1 MIETRITDPPDFSLI
16 LRTSLRIGAGTLKNL
31 PHLVENTVRA
41 KRPCLVVD
49 GGVLDASAYVRD
61 VASAF
66 RSRHPH
72 TVVVEYREPFE
83 PTYQYLDRISHHVRA
98 RNGAPVDA
106 VVGIG
111 GGSVLDTAKALATL
125 ATNPGEAL
133 KYRGFPTD
141 IAPPLPNVAV
151 PTTAGTGSEVAYN
164 AVFTDE
170 REQKKLGINSL
181 LNYPVVSILDP
192 LCIVGAPRS
201 VIVSSGLDALVHT
214 LEGFTSRKATSAS
227 RLFSREAFRRIISH
241 LGPLA
246 DDTQSLSDAQEMQV
260 GAAFAMLGMANS
272 SSGIAGAMSYHIGTH
287 FKVAHGVAGGVFIPQ
302 VMRLVHEHGWHG
314 LADLADLL
322 PDGPG
327 GARTIAARSA
337 RVVAAIE
344 ALVDRVGM
352 PQTLKP
358 LGIGSDA
365 LEGCVTFANT
375 TMRGARDLTP
385 AVLSDDVIAG
395 WLEKM
400 TSAASN

>member
-1 MIETRITDPPDFSLI
+1 MIETRIPDPPDFTLA
-16 LRTSLRIGAGTLKNL
+16 LHTSLRIGAGTLKNL
-31 PHLVENTVRA
+31 PAVVENAARA

-49 GGVLDASAYVRD
+49 GAVFDSSAYVRD
-61 VASAF
+61 VVSAF
-66 RSRHPH
+66 RSRYPE
-72 TVVVEYREPFE
+72 TVVLEYREPFE

-98 RNGAPVDA
+98 RNSASVDA

-125 ATNPGEAL
+125 ATNPGDAI

-141 IAPPLPNVAV
+141 ITAPLPTVAV
-151 PTTAGTGSEVAYN
+151 PTTAGTGSEVAFN

-170 REQKKLGINSL
+170 REQKKLGINSI

-227 RLFSREAFRRIISH
+227 KVFSREAFRRIISH

-246 DDTQSLSDAQEMQV
+246 EDTKSLTDAQEMQI

-322 PDGPG
+322 PGGTG

-344 ALVDRVGM
+344 ALVDGVGM

-358 LGIGSDA
+358 LGIGPDA

-385 AVLSDDVIAG
+385 APLSDEVIAE

-400 TSAASN
+400 TTATAN

>member
-1 MIETRITDPPDFSLI
+1 MIETRIIDPPDFALT

-31 PHLVENTVRA
+31 PEILDNTVKA
-41 KRPCLVVD
+41 KRPCFLVD
-49 GGVLDASAYVRD
+49 GTVLDSSAPVRD
-61 VASAF
+61 AAGAF
-66 RSRHPH
+66 RSRYPDAL
-72 TVVVEYREPFE
+72 VLEYREPFE
-83 PTYQYLDRISHHVRA
+83 PTYQYLDRVSHHVRGPK
-98 RNGAPVDA
+98 GAAVDA

-125 ATNPGEAL
+125 ATNPGDAIN
-133 KYRGFPTD
+133 YRGFPTD
-141 IAPPLPNVAV
+141 ITAPLPNVAV

-170 REQKKLGINSL
+170 RELKKLGINSL

-192 LCIVGAPRS
+192 QCIVGAPRS

-214 LEGFTSRKATSAS
+214 LEGFTSRKANSVS
-227 RLFSREAFRRIISH
+227 RVFSREAFRRIIRH
-241 LGPLA
+241 LVPLA
-246 DDTQSLSDAQEMQV
+246 NDTHSLSDAQEMQV

-322 PDGPG
+322 PEGTG
-327 GARTIAARSA
+327 REQAVAARSA

-344 ALVDRVGM
+344 SLVARVGM
-352 PQTLKP
+352 PATLEP
-358 LGIGSDA
+358 LGIGPDA
-365 LEGCVTFANT
+365 LEGCVSFANT
-375 TMRGARDLTP
+375 TMRGARELTP
-385 AVLSDDVIAG
+385 AALSDDVIAG
-395 WLEKM
+395 WLGKM
-400 TSAASN
+400 TTANTR

>member
-1 MIETRITDPPDFSLI
+1 MIETRITDPPDFTLT
-16 LRTSLRIGAGTLKNL
+16 LRTSLRIGAGALKNL
-31 PHLVENTVRA
+31 PDILDNAVHAR
-41 KRPCLVVD
+41 RPCLVID
-49 GGVLDASAYVRD
+49 GAVLDSSTYVRD
-61 VASAF
+61 AANAF
-66 RSRHPH
+66 RSRYPE
-72 TVVVEYREPFE
+72 TVVLEYREPFE
-83 PTYQYLDRISHHVRA
+83 PTYQYLDRVSHQVRGG
-98 RNGAPVDA
+98 NGAAVDA

-125 ATNPGEAL
+125 ATNPGDAI

-141 IAPPLPNVAV
+141 IVAPLPNVAV
-151 PTTAGTGSEVAYN
+151 PTTAGTGSEVAFN

-192 LCIVGAPRS
+192 ECIVGAPRS

-214 LEGFTSRKATSAS
+214 LEGFTSRKATSVS
-227 RLFSREAFRRIISH
+227 RVLSREAFRRIIRH
-241 LGPLA
+241 LLPLTN
-246 DDTQSLSDAQEMQV
+246 DTHSLSDAQEMQV

-322 PDGPG
+322 PE
-327 GARTIAARSA
+327 GAGVARSVAARSA

-344 ALVDRVGM
+344 SLVAQVGM
-352 PQTLKP
+352 PGTLEP
-358 LGIGSDA
+358 LGIGPEA
-365 LEGCVTFANT
+365 LEGCVSFANT
-375 TMRGARDLTP
+375 TMRGARELTP
-385 AVLSDDVIAG
+385 ATLSDEVIAG
-395 WLEKM
+395 WLGKM
-400 TSAASN
+400 TTADTN

>member
-1 MIETRITDPPDFSLI
+1 
-16 LRTSLRIGAGTLKNL
+16 
-31 PHLVENTVRA
+31 
-41 KRPCLVVD
+41 
-49 GGVLDASAYVRD
+49 
-61 VASAF
+61 
-66 RSRHPH
+66 
-72 TVVVEYREPFE
+72 VVVEYREPFE
-83 PTYQYLDRISHHVRA
+83 PTYQYLDRISHIVRA
-98 RNGAPVDA
+98 CDGASVDV

-125 ATNPGEAL
+125 ATNPGESL
-133 KYRGFPTD
+133 KYRGFPSGIT
-141 IAPPLPNVAV
+141 PPIPTVAV

-170 REQKKLGINSL
+170 REQKKLGINSV

-192 LCIVGAPRS
+192 LCIIGAPRS

-214 LEGFTSRKATSAS
+214 LEGFTSRKASSVS
-227 RLFSREAFRRIISH
+227 RAFSREAFRRIIRH
-241 LGPLA
+241 LEPLA
-246 DDTQSLSDAQEMQV
+246 QDTESLADAQEMQI

-302 VMRLVHEHGWHG
+302 VMRLVHDHGWHG

-322 PDGPG
+322 PDGLG
-327 GARTIAARSA
+327 RARRVEARSA
-337 RVVAAIE
+337 RVVASIE
-344 ALVDRVGM
+344 SLVKRVGM
-352 PQTLKP
+352 PQTLNP
-358 LGIGSDA
+358 LGIGADA

-385 AVLSDDVIAG
+385 ATLSDQVIAG

-400 TSAASN
+400 TTGTSN

>member
-1 MIETRITDPPDFSLI
+1 MIETRITDPPEFSLA
-16 LRTSLRIGAGTLKNL
+16 LRTSLRIGAGTLKSL
-31 PHLVENTVRA
+31 PAVVENAVRA

-49 GGVLDASAYVRD
+49 GPVFDSSAYVRD
-61 VASAF
+61 VVSAF
-66 RSRHPH
+66 RSRYPE
-72 TVVVEYREPFE
+72 TVVLEYREPFE

-98 RNGAPVDA
+98 GNGVSVDA
-106 VVGIG
+106 IVGIG

-125 ATNPGEAL
+125 ATNPGEAI

-141 IAPPLPNVAV
+141 ITAPVPTVAV
-151 PTTAGTGSEVAYN
+151 PTTAGTGSEVAFN

-214 LEGFTSRKATSAS
+214 LEGFTSCKATSAS
-227 RLFSREAFRRIISH
+227 RVFSREAFRRIMGH
-241 LGPLA
+241 LPRLA
-246 DDTQSLSDAQEMQV
+246 DDTHSLSDAQEMQV

-287 FKVAHGVAGGVFIPQ
+287 FKVPHGIAGGVFIPQ

-322 PDGPG
+322 PDGGG
-327 GARTIAARSA
+327 GATTIVARSA

-344 ALVDRVGM
+344 ALVGRVGM
-352 PQTLKP
+352 PQTLEP
-358 LGIGSDA
+358 LGIGPDA
-365 LEGCVTFANT
+365 LEGCVSFANT

-385 AVLSDDVIAG
+385 VTLSDDVIAG

-400 TSAASN
+400 TAAPSN

>member
-1 MIETRITDPPDFSLI
+1 MIETPITDPPDFTLA

-31 PHLVENTVRA
+31 PVVVENAVGA

-49 GGVLDASAYVRD
+49 GAVFDSSAYVRD
-61 VASAF
+61 VVSAF
-66 RSRHPH
+66 RSRYPE
-72 TVVVEYREPFE
+72 TVILEYREPFE

-98 RNGAPVDA
+98 GNSAAVDA

-125 ATNPGEAL
+125 ATNPGDAI

-141 IAPPLPNVAV
+141 ITAPLPIVAV
-151 PTTAGTGSEVAYN
+151 PTTAGTGSEVAFN

-227 RLFSREAFRRIISH
+227 RVFSREAFRRIISH
-241 LGPLA
+241 FPRLA

-322 PDGPG
+322 PEGSAG
-327 GARTIAARSA
+327 VATIPSRSA

-344 ALVDRVGM
+344 ALVARVGM
-352 PQTLKP
+352 PQTLEP
-358 LGIGSDA
+358 LGIGPDA
-365 LEGCVTFANT
+365 LEGCVSFANT
-375 TMRGARDLTP
+375 TMRGARELTP
-385 AVLSDDVIAG
+385 ATLSDHVIAG
-395 WLEKM
+395 LLEKM
-400 TSAASN
+400 TAAPSN